1 MSTVSVVIPTF
12 NREGFI
18 EQCVV
23 SALQQSKKPD
33 EVIVVDDG
41 SSDKTWDVLR
51 TLGFSDSKEER
62 NSLRYIFQRNKGV
75 SAARNL
81 GIKASKFRYIAFLD
95 SDDLWL
101 EKKLEKQISSLE
113 SQSIRYRLSHTN
125 EIWVRNGVRVNAHLK
140 HEKNGGDI
148 FIQCLKLCCISP
160 SSSLVD
166 RSVFDDFGFFDE
178 NLPACED
185 YDFWL
190 RFCAFEDVHFV
201 NEHLLIKNGGHDQQL
216 SKKHWGMDR
225 FRVTALENLLKNQSL
240 SEFKRKETIKE
251 LIFKLQV
258 LIDGG
263 RKRKKDAFVKKL
275 DKKKTMLEAI
285 LTNERNGKV

>member
-81 GIKASKFRYIAFLD
+81 GIKAAKFRYIAFLD

-225 FRVTALENLLKNQSL
+225 FRVTALEKLLKNQNL
-240 SEFKRKETIKE
+240 SDFKRKETIKE

-285 LTNERNGKV
+285 LSNERNGKV

>member
-51 TLGFSDSKEER
+51 TLGFSDSKEEK

-225 FRVTALENLLKNQSL
+225 FRVTALENLLKNESL

-285 LTNERNGKV
+285 LSNERNGKV

>member
-216 SKKHWGMDR
+216 SKKYWGMDR
-225 FRVTALENLLKNQSL
+225 FRVIALENLLKNQRL

-285 LTNERNGKV
+285 LSNERNGKV

>member
-81 GIKASKFRYIAFLD
+81 GIKAAKFRYIAFLD

-225 FRVTALENLLKNQSL
+225 FRVTALENLLKNESL

-285 LTNERNGKV
+285 LSNERNGKV

>member
-18 EQCVV
+18 EQCVI

-81 GIKASKFRYIAFLD
+81 GIKAAKFRYIAFLD

-285 LTNERNGKV
+285 LSNERNGKV

>member
-75 SAARNL
+75 SAARNQ
-81 GIKASKFRYIAFLD
+81 GIKAAKFRYIAFLD

-240 SEFKRKETIKE
+240 SAFKRKETIKE

-275 DKKKTMLEAI
+275 DMKKTMLEAI
-285 LTNERNGKV
+285 LSNERNGKV

>member
-12 NREGFI
+12 NRESFI

-81 GIKASKFRYIAFLD
+81 GIKAAKYRYIAFLD

-225 FRVTALENLLKNQSL
+225 FRVTALENLLENQSL

-285 LTNERNGKV
+285 LSNERNGKV

>member
-81 GIKASKFRYIAFLD
+81 GIKAAKFRYIAFLD

-225 FRVTALENLLKNQSL
+225 FRVIALEKLLKNHSL

-275 DKKKTMLEAI
+275 DKKKTMFEAI
-285 LTNERNGKV
+285 LSNERNGKV

>member
-225 FRVTALENLLKNQSL
+225 FRVTALENLLKNQNL

>member
-1 MSTVSVVIPTF
+1 M
-12 NREGFI
+12 
-18 EQCVV
+18 
-23 SALQQSKKPD
+23 
-33 EVIVVDDG
+33 
-41 SSDKTWDVLR
+41 
-51 TLGFSDSKEER
+51 
-62 NSLRYIFQRNKGV
+62 
-75 SAARNL
+75 
-81 GIKASKFRYIAFLD
+81 
-95 SDDLWL
+95 
-101 EKKLEKQISSLE
+101 
-113 SQSIRYRLSHTN
+113 
-125 EIWVRNGVRVNAHLK
+125 RNGVRVNAGLK
-140 HEKNGGDI
+140 HEKSGGDI

-201 NEHLLIKNGGHDQQL
+201 NENLLIKNGGHDQQL

-225 FRVTALENLLKNQSL
+225 FRVTALEKLLKDQGL

-285 LTNERNGKV
+285 LSNERNGQV